1 MEKGRTGGK
10 VDAAKAMMDRK
21 LNRHLEKMDQPTEE
35 TDIGNFETVE
45 SLLGNQMEEIYMQLQ
60 LHYATAIRILH
71 HRDHTARKYKQE
83 NEDLKVQ
90 LDALKTRDPREKEHK
105 TMKIINMQLKLYK
118 DKYLDRDRHAR
129 AIELEN
135 FELREQLSAMQQVG
149 NVYAF
154 TGQAASP
161 TSGMFPPESVGNPIS
176 PSGKP
181 EMLYGGSPNHGPP
194 TTPLDR
200 LERAQLKL
208 DSWASQQRNHMKR
221 DLSGLVDITEL
232 PNMELP
238 GEIATRGSFGPQ
250 PKDRDEEV
258 PEEEK
263 PEEDEEDKEEVF
275 YIRNAMGRVEDEDT
289 TGPVYYI
296 KRIRDKMKAW
306 FFQGDQ
312 AMQDTYWNSGICQYI
327 ARSATF
333 EHTTMAMIA
342 ANAVWLGIDVT
353 YNTEIL
359 LINSAPVFIIME
371 NIFCTYFFWEI
382 VIRFGAFRKKCN
394 VFRDFWFVFDFALV
408 LAMVVDTWAL
418 LVIMAALDTDVY
430 VINSSFLRMLRIIR
444 ISRLAR
450 VARIMR
456 SVPEVMI
463 LFQGMGVASRSV
475 ICALSLL
482 VTLVYVFS
490 LAFTQLLRDTPAG
503 NIYFPTLTQG
513 MFALFFHGCLGE
525 QLPEMA
531 HGIFDEGIDV
541 GICLMVF
548 IFLGP
553 FTVMNMIVAV
563 LVHVVS
569 SVATLQ
575 QISQQNGIIRER
587 VYGVLKELD
596 TDNDEII
603 SQDEFRTILD
613 QKEHLHTFLG
623 CGVDVISII
632 KDPDI
637 VFGGEHNLPIDEVM
651 DEVIALRGSNFTTV
665 KDLVQLKNQM
675 VREIRRVHM
684 NQRRFL
690 TTR

>member
-1 MEKGRTGGK
+1 MERNTSRPGSK
-10 VDAAKAMMDRK
+10 VDAKTLMDRK
-21 LNRHLEKMDQPTEE
+21 LNRHLEKLEAPTEE
-35 TDIGNFETVE
+35 VDLGNFETIE

-60 LHYATAIRILH
+60 LHYATAIRLLA
-71 HRDHTARKYKQE
+71 HRDTTARKYQEE
-83 NEDLKVQ
+83 NENLRSQVE
-90 LDALKTRDPREKEHK
+90 ALKTRDPRERDLKN
-105 TMKIINMQLKLYK
+105 MKLMNTQIKLYK
-118 DKYLDRDRHAR
+118 DKYLDRDRVAR

-149 NVYAF
+149 NAYAL
-154 TGQAASP
+154 TGGQVSPSNPTHVLFPPDVTSP
-161 TSGMFPPESVGNPIS
+161 TSPT
-176 PSGKP
+176 GKP
-181 EMLYGGSPNHGPP
+181 EMLYGGSPNHAPT

-208 DSWASQQRNHMKR
+208 ESWASNHRKR
-221 DLSGLVDITEL
+221 DLTGLVDVSEL

-238 GEIATRGSFGPQ
+238 GEIATRGSYGPQ

-258 PEEEK
+258 PEEPEK
-263 PEEDEEDKEEVF
+263 PEEQDEDEEVF
-275 YIRNAMGRVEDEDT
+275 YIRNAMGRVEDEET
-289 TGPVYYI
+289 SGPIYYI
-296 KRIRDKMKAW
+296 KRIRDMFKSW
-306 FFQGDQ
+306 FFQGDRD
-312 AMQDTYWNSGICQYI
+312 MQDTYWSSGICQYI
-327 ARSATF
+327 ARSSTF
-333 EHTTMAMIA
+333 EHATMAMIA

-371 NIFCTYFFWEI
+371 NIFCSYFFCEI
-382 VIRFGAFRKKCN
+382 VVRFGAFRKKCN

-418 LVIMAALDTDVY
+418 LIIMAALDTNVY

-503 NIYFPTLTQG
+503 DFYFPSLTHG

-525 QLPEMA
+525 QLPDMA
-531 HGIFDEGIDV
+531 SGIFDEGIDV
-541 GICLMVF
+541 GICLMIF

-575 QISQQNGIIRER
+575 QINQQNGIIRER
-587 VYGVLKELD
+587 VFQVLKELD
-596 TDNDEII
+596 TDNDDVI

-613 QKEHLHTFLG
+613 QKEALHTFLG
-623 CGVDVISII
+623 VGVDVIAII

-637 VFGGEHNLPIDEVM
+637 VFGGEHSLPIDEVM

-665 KDLVQLKNQM
+665 KDLVQLKNQL
-675 VREIRRVHM
+675 VRELRRV
-684 NQRRFL
+684 NSQRRFL